1 MKIYL
6 CGYRSYVNFFY
17 DSIEK
22 AFENK
27 TINETTYNIFTKIND
42 TLCQAFNWFWQK
54 TRFDYVK
61 IDRDDMYSLD
71 YKLSE
76 IILPALVKFRND
88 NNMSIPL
95 VSNDDVPDGL
105 KVKDDSTFAETENDI
120 LIERW
125 NYIMDE
131 MIFSF
136 SEVKKDDILKLNQ
149 EQIKRL
155 DNGLFL
161 FGKYYRNLWI

>member
-1 MKIYL
+1 
-6 CGYRSYVNFFY
+6 
-17 DSIEK
+17 
-22 AFENK
+22 
-27 TINETTYNIFTKIND
+27 
-42 TLCQAFNWFWQK
+42 
-54 TRFDYVK
+54 
-61 IDRDDMYSLD
+61 MYSLD

-155 DNGLFL
+155 DNGFFL